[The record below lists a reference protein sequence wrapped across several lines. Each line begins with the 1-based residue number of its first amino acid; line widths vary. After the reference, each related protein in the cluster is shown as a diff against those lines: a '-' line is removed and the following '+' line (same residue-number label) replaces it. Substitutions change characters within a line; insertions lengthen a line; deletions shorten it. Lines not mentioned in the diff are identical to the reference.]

1 MSTLPDSLNLRN
13 EVIFVY
19 IEVNNEV
26 NNSAVDWL
34 LTCFLYLLYVYTW
47 AWFVTDLILSYH
59 GRFSVLTFHFS

>member
-34 LTCFLYLLYVYTW
+34 LTCFLYLLYGFCFFAKDHPVS
-47 AWFVTDLILSYH
+47 I
-59 GRFSVLTFHFS
+59 GI